1 MPGAVPRD
9 RTPLTFTFK
18 NVGPIKNAELE
29 LGDLTIIAGRNNT
42 GKTYLV
48 YTLYGFLKTWDT
60 WPGPVRR
67 PRRARAAER
76 ARRAERYPAFEQI
89 SDQVDENGQAEVL
102 VDRDALGRERK
113 EALNALTRR
122 FSESGLPGVF
132 SSSPEKFES
141 ASIGMKL
148 GTESPWPER
157 PVEGAEGEDTSSIRY
172 DGTHLSVIGIGD
184 QPGKRG
190 HPLALRLRLWHRY
203 LRFLLPELPSDPF
216 VLSAERVGI
225 SIHKGLCPR
234 TLPLQCVLRGDS
246 VRRAPHPPLFGPPPD
261 PTTTPARAGPPQ
273 ARSLLDIR
281 GVRLFIEDFSPYSWA
296 LLPADASPQWPFRE
310 GHQAGQRVPASFR
323 QPAEPRHGAEHRRSV
338 PLRRAPFWTF
348 ARRSGTVPWEGRQTC
363 DGCDDRIPGTYIRRA
378 PNLRPLHRSP
388 EASPVR
394 SGRCCLRG
402 CQSLPLVQRSPADER
417 ERTRTGTA
425 PAGPGVG
432 AQAPART
439 SRPTQPERGCWS
451 GRGQGHQ
458 RCRVLGAARAR
469 KPRRNGLRHDA
480 GCGSRLRAAR
490 SRRLASARCRAEPAA
505 GALPGRDAP
514 PRDHRDRLA
523 GTTAYALEATVV
535 LDIIHVAAATRRAV
549 LVAGSSKG
557 LSAFGPRSDGSRPAH
572 GDTWLQLR
580 RSAAAAGSRSLD
592 AY

>member
-1 MPGAVPRD
+1 MRLPSGHFGRD
-9 RTPLTFTFK
+9 IKQASAYRRLFGSQPSLVTAPNTF
-18 NVGPIKNAELE
+18 G
-29 LGDLTIIAGRNNT
+29 
-42 GKTYLV
+42 
-48 YTLYGFLKTWDT
+48 
-60 WPGPVRR
+60 
-67 PRRARAAER
+67 
-76 ARRAERYPAFEQI
+76 
-89 SDQVDENGQAEVL
+89 
-102 VDRDALGRERK
+102 
-113 EALNALTRR
+113 
-122 FSESGLPGVF
+122 
-132 SSSPEKFES
+132 
-141 ASIGMKL
+141 
-148 GTESPWPER
+148 
-157 PVEGAEGEDTSSIRY
+157 
-172 DGTHLSVIGIGD
+172 
-184 QPGKRG
+184 
-190 HPLALRLRLWHRY
+190 
-203 LRFLLPELPSDPF
+203 LLPD
-216 VLSAERVGI
+216 
-225 SIHKGLCPR
+225 
-234 TLPLQCVLRGDS
+234 
-246 VRRAPHPPLFGPPPD
+246 
-261 PTTTPARAGPPQ
+261 
-273 ARSLLDIR
+273 
-281 GVRLFIEDFSPYSWA
+281 
-296 LLPADASPQWPFRE
+296 
-310 GHQAGQRVPASFR
+310 
-323 QPAEPRHGAEHRRSV
+323 
-338 PLRRAPFWTF
+338 RRAPFWTF
-348 ARRSGTVPWEGRQTC
+348 ARRSGTVPWEGRQAC
-363 DGCDDRIPGTYIRRA
+363 DGCDDRIPETYIRRA
-378 PNLRPLHRSP
+378 PNRRPVHRSP

-480 GCGSRLRAAR
+480 GCGSGLRAAR

-505 GALPGRDAP
+505 GALLGRDAP
-514 PRDHRDRLA
+514 PRDPRDRLA

>member
-1 MPGAVPRD
+1 MS
-9 RTPLTFTFK
+9 
-18 NVGPIKNAELE
+18 
-29 LGDLTIIAGRNNT
+29 AGRIESVRIRGFRSLADVELSNLQNANVLIGANGS
-42 GKTYLV
+42 GKSNFIRFFEMMSWMLRSRRLGEFVQRYGGADDQ
-48 YTLYGFLKTWDT
+48 LYGGNSVT
-60 WPGPVRR
+60 
-67 PRRARAAER
+67 PR
-76 ARRAERYPAFEQI
+76 
-89 SDQVDENGQAEVL
+89 
-102 VDRDALGRERK
+102 
-113 EALNALTRR
+113 
-122 FSESGLPGVF
+122 
-132 SSSPEKFES
+132 
-141 ASIGMKL
+141 M
-148 GTESPWPER
+148 
-157 PVEGAEGEDTSSIRY
+157 EGE
-172 DGTHLSVIGIGD
+172 
-184 QPGKRG
+184 
-190 HPLALRLRLWHRY
+190 LALRTDKGRNDYRFALSYAHPDRFIFTEEAYRFSPDRYATDPDWQHVTGGHREGAALLRRGFFALFMGSFARECVSPVAISGGGDIKQASACRR
-203 LRFLLPELPSDPF
+203 LSGSQPSLVTAPNTFGLLPD
-216 VLSAERVGI
+216 
-225 SIHKGLCPR
+225 
-234 TLPLQCVLRGDS
+234 
-246 VRRAPHPPLFGPPPD
+246 
-261 PTTTPARAGPPQ
+261 
-273 ARSLLDIR
+273 
-281 GVRLFIEDFSPYSWA
+281 
-296 LLPADASPQWPFRE
+296 
-310 GHQAGQRVPASFR
+310 
-323 QPAEPRHGAEHRRSV
+323 
-338 PLRRAPFWTF
+338 RRAPFWTF
-348 ARRSGTVPWEGRQTC
+348 ARRSGTVPWEGRQAC

-378 PNLRPLHRSP
+378 PNRRPVHRSP

-480 GCGSRLRAAR
+480 GCGSGLRAAR

-557 LSAFGPRSDGSRPAH
+557 LSAFGPRSDGRRPAH

-580 RSAAAAGSRSLD
+580 RSSAAAGSRSLD
-592 AY
+592 ADCRRTWPARCWRAAWTSGGYGSVEPCKLFPAAPLHPPRRPMRRRRLLSRRPKPTFLRARPCRCVRATSNGS

>member
-1 MPGAVPRD
+1 MGSFARGCVSPVAISGGTSSRPARTGVFSAASRASSRRRTPSVFSPTGALPSGHSRGVLVRCRGKGGRPAMAVTTGFQGRTFDVPR
-9 RTPLTFTFK
+9 
-18 NVGPIKNAELE
+18 
-29 LGDLTIIAGRNNT
+29 T
-42 GKTYLV
+42 GV
-48 YTLYGFLKTWDT
+48 PCID
-60 WPGPVRR
+60 P
-67 PRRARAAER
+67 PRRA
-76 ARRAERYPAFEQI
+76 
-89 SDQVDENGQAEVL
+89 
-102 VDRDALGRERK
+102 
-113 EALNALTRR
+113 
-122 FSESGLPGVF
+122 
-132 SSSPEKFES
+132 
-141 ASIGMKL
+141 
-148 GTESPWPER
+148 
-157 PVEGAEGEDTSSIRY
+157 
-172 DGTHLSVIGIGD
+172 
-184 QPGKRG
+184 
-190 HPLALRLRLWHRY
+190 
-203 LRFLLPELPSDPF
+203 
-216 VLSAERVGI
+216 
-225 SIHKGLCPR
+225 
-234 TLPLQCVLRGDS
+234 
-246 VRRAPHPPLFGPPPD
+246 
-261 PTTTPARAGPPQ
+261 
-273 ARSLLDIR
+273 
-281 GVRLFIEDFSPYSWA
+281 
-296 LLPADASPQWPFRE
+296 
-310 GHQAGQRVPASFR
+310 
-323 QPAEPRHGAEHRRSV
+323 
-338 PLRRAPFWTF
+338 
-348 ARRSGTVPWEGRQTC
+348 
-363 DGCDDRIPGTYIRRA
+363 
-378 PNLRPLHRSP
+378 
-388 EASPVR
+388 PVR

-480 GCGSRLRAAR
+480 GCGSGLRAAR

-505 GALPGRDAP
+505 GALLGRDAP
-514 PRDHRDRLA
+514 PRDPRDRLA

>member
-1 MPGAVPRD
+1 MTTIVAD
-9 RTPLTFTFK
+9 D
-18 NVGPIKNAELE
+18 NNA
-29 LGDLTIIAGRNNT
+29 T
-42 GKTYLV
+42 
-48 YTLYGFLKTWDT
+48 
-60 WPGPVRR
+60 
-67 PRRARAAER
+67 
-76 ARRAERYPAFEQI
+76 
-89 SDQVDENGQAEVL
+89 
-102 VDRDALGRERK
+102 GREV
-113 EALNALTRR
+113 EDINLGMGAALLRR
-122 FSESGLPGVF
+122 GVF
-132 SSSPEKFES
+132 ALFMGLFARGCVSPVLIS
-141 ASIGMKL
+141 G
-148 GTESPWPER
+148 GQ
-157 PVEGAEGEDTSSIRY
+157 
-172 DGTHLSVIGIGD
+172 
-184 QPGKRG
+184 QP
-190 HPLALRLRLWHRY
+190 
-203 LRFLLPELPSDPF
+203 S
-216 VLSAERVGI
+216 
-225 SIHKGLCPR
+225 
-234 TLPLQCVLRGDS
+234 
-246 VRRAPHPPLFGPPPD
+246 
-261 PTTTPARAGPPQ
+261 
-273 ARSLLDIR
+273 
-281 GVRLFIEDFSPYSWA
+281 
-296 LLPADASPQWPFRE
+296 
-310 GHQAGQRVPASFR
+310 QRVPASFR
-323 QPAEPRHGAEHRRSV
+323 RPAEPRNGAEHRRSV

-432 AQAPART
+432 TQAPART

-451 GRGQGHQ
+451 GRGHQ

-469 KPRRNGLRHDA
+469 KPRRNDLRHDA
-480 GCGSRLRAAR
+480 GCGSGLRAAR

-505 GALPGRDAP
+505 GALLGRDAP

-557 LSAFGPRSDGSRPAH
+557 LSAFGPRPDGSRPAR
-572 GDTWLQLR
+572 GDTGLQLR
-580 RSAAAAGSRSLD
+580 MSSAAAGSRSLD

>member
-1 MPGAVPRD
+1 MPLNEITPVQTLLASRD
-9 RTPLTFTFK
+9 RPLSLRPLDALQARPAPYQALLCQPGGTLESSPRRIGNLDSTAAAPAYRALLGKATTSHADLVLTPEYSVPWSVFNDIIQGHLIPPEGALWALGFESITPVELRTLEAAMASAAQPTILLHEPLNHRQAQQKTFIDPLVYLFW
-18 NVGPIKNAELE
+18 ARE
-29 LGDLTIIAGRNNT
+29 DNT
-42 GKTYLV
+42 GADVLCALVQFKTVGSRDPDHVERDHLYLGTTV
-48 YTLYGFLKTWDT
+48 YKFTAATNNQMGAALL
-60 WPGPVRR
+60 RR
-67 PRRARAAER
+67 
-76 ARRAERYPAFEQI
+76 
-89 SDQVDENGQAEVL
+89 
-102 VDRDALGRERK
+102 
-113 EALNALTRR
+113 
-122 FSESGLPGVF
+122 GVF
-132 SSSPEKFES
+132 ALFMGLFARGCVSPVLIS
-141 ASIGMKL
+141 G
-148 GTESPWPER
+148 GQ
-157 PVEGAEGEDTSSIRY
+157 
-172 DGTHLSVIGIGD
+172 
-184 QPGKRG
+184 QP
-190 HPLALRLRLWHRY
+190 
-203 LRFLLPELPSDPF
+203 S
-216 VLSAERVGI
+216 
-225 SIHKGLCPR
+225 
-234 TLPLQCVLRGDS
+234 
-246 VRRAPHPPLFGPPPD
+246 
-261 PTTTPARAGPPQ
+261 
-273 ARSLLDIR
+273 
-281 GVRLFIEDFSPYSWA
+281 
-296 LLPADASPQWPFRE
+296 
-310 GHQAGQRVPASFR
+310 QRVPASFR
-323 QPAEPRHGAEHRRSV
+323 RPAEPRNGAEHRRSV

-451 GRGQGHQ
+451 GRGHQ

-480 GCGSRLRAAR
+480 GCGSGLRAAR

-505 GALPGRDAP
+505 GALLGRDAP

-557 LSAFGPRSDGSRPAH
+557 LSAFGPRSDGRRPA
-572 GDTWLQLR
+572 LSR
-580 RSAAAAGSRSLD
+580 RG
-592 AY
+592 